1 LEYTVFYN
9 GFELV
14 AALEKGKRFDL
25 YCLDIIIPSFTE
37 IETAKEIR
45 RFDKNSTI
53 LFFTSTPDFALESYS
68 VKAIDYVLKPITQ
81 EKLFSTFDDVLER
94 LKIEENDDAIIVK
107 SNAGIQKILIP
118 HLVFAEVISKNVLY
132 HLLSG
137 KVIQCTESFASVC
150 EKLLKYNCFI
160 KTHRSYIMNM
170 QYVDTIEKRQVILQ
184 THSSIPIAQGKSKE
198 IKERYLA
205 FQMEEQ

>member
-1 LEYTVFYN
+1 MEYTVFYN

-68 VKAIDYVLKPITQ
+68 
-81 EKLFSTFDDVLER
+81 
-94 LKIEENDDAIIVK
+94 
-107 SNAGIQKILIP
+107 
-118 HLVFAEVISKNVLY
+118 
-132 HLLSG
+132 
-137 KVIQCTESFASVC
+137 
-150 EKLLKYNCFI
+150 
-160 KTHRSYIMNM
+160 
-170 QYVDTIEKRQVILQ
+170 
-184 THSSIPIAQGKSKE
+184 IA
-198 IKERYLA
+198 L
-205 FQMEEQ
+205 